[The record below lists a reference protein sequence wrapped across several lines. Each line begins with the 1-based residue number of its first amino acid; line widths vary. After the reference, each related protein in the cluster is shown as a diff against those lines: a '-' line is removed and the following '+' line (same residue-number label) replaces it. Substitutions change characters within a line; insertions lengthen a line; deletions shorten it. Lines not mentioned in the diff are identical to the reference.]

1 MRAGIGTT
9 HPDPDLRQHVEVD
22 PIELDLDPGDEELVT
37 AFAVVVRDLALER
50 LDLTD
55 PLTAIEADRRL
66 AQTIP
71 DSAVEF
77 VPAHLL
83 APPVWSVHR
92 DGEAGA
98 VPQPGAGRPPL
109 AAAR

>member
-1 MRAGIGTT
+1 MRPAGGGTRT
-9 HPDPDLRQHVEVD
+9 DRGVGQHDRVD
-22 PIELDLDPGDEELVT
+22 AIELDLDPGDEELVN
-37 AFAVVVRDLALER
+37 AFARVVRDLALER

-66 AQTIP
+66 AQSVPDGTIQ
-71 DSAVEF
+71 F

-92 DGEAGA
+92 DVAEVPAHQPAG
-98 VPQPGAGRPPL
+98 VR
-109 AAAR
+109 

>member
-1 MRAGIGTT
+1 M
-9 HPDPDLRQHVEVD
+9 VD
-22 PIELDLDPGDEELVT
+22 AIELDLDPGDEELVT
-37 AFAVVVRDLALER
+37 AFARVVRDLALER

-66 AQTIP
+66 SQTVP

-83 APPVWSVHR
+83 TPPVWSVRR
-92 DGEAGA
+92 DAT
-98 VPQPGAGRPPL
+98 QR
-109 AAAR
+109 

>member
-1 MRAGIGTT
+1 MDA
-9 HPDPDLRQHVEVD
+9 
-22 PIELDLDPGDEELVT
+22 IELDMDGADDELVR

-66 AQTIP
+66 GECCP
-71 DSAVEF
+71 GGSVEF
-77 VPAHLL
+77 VPPALL

-92 DGEAGA
+92 DGRD
-98 VPQPGAGRPPL
+98 GR
-109 AAAR
+109 